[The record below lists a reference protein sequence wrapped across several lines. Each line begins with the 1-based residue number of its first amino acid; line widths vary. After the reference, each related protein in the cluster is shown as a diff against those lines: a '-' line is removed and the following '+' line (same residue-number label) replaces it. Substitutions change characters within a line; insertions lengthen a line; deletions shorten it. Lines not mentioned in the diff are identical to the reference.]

1 MAADEAPGRL
11 VGSGRSA
18 EVYDIGNGRVLR
30 RHRDTAD
37 SQPEADIMV
46 HLAKADFPVPAVYDA
61 SGPDLVMERLDGR
74 DMLADLGRRPWL
86 ARQHGR
92 LLADLHNRLHAIEA
106 PPGLRAAFEPGNKV
120 LHLDLH
126 PGNVM
131 LTARGPV
138 VIDWTSAGAGAA
150 VADVAMAYVIL
161 ASSETD
167 LLPLLVRLA
176 VRPLRAIHLA
186 QFLAN
191 AVDDPWPVMA
201 SAARQRMK
209 DPNVRP
215 SEAARLQRIADR
227 AERTGTARG

>member
-1 MAADEAPGRL
+1 MAVDEPPGRL
-11 VGSGRSA
+11 IGSGRSA

-30 RHRDTAD
+30 RHRDAFD

-46 HLAKADFPVPAVYDA
+46 HLAKAGFPVPAVYDA

-86 ARQHGR
+86 ARRHGR
-92 LLADLHNRLHAIEA
+92 LLADLHNRLHAIDA
-106 PPGLRAAFEPGNKV
+106 PPGLRPAFEPGNKV

-167 LLPLLVRLA
+167 LLPVLVRLA
-176 VRPLRAIHLA
+176 VGPLRAIHLA